1 MERFKRNERIAAL
14 VKILSDN
21 PNKLYSLNYFV
32 ERLKAAKSTI
42 SEDIVIAKNVLEELG
57 LGRIETVPGAAGGVK
72 FRDMATAA
80 DSMEFL
86 NRIAD
91 TLSDPGRIITGGFL
105 YMADVISNP
114 QVANAAGK
122 VLAGCFDSTSVG
134 YVVTVET
141 KGIPI
146 ALMTAQAIGVPLV
159 IARRDNRVTEGSA
172 VNINFLSGSTGRIQ
186 TMSLSKRAM
195 ERGAGVLIIDDFMKA
210 GGTAR
215 GMVDLMKEFDA
226 KVVGIGVMITTTKP
240 EEKLVSNY
248 IPLMYLEEVDEK
260 AGRVSIRP
268 NDRLPI

>member
-1 MERFKRNERIAAL
+1 MERFKRNERIAAM

-21 PNKLYSLNYFV
+21 PNRLYSLNYFAQ
-32 ERLKAAKSTI
+32 RLNAAKSTI
-42 SEDIVIAKNVLEELG
+42 SEDIVIARNVFEELD

-72 FRDMATAA
+72 YRSKISAA
-80 DSMEFL
+80 ESLDFL
-86 NRIAD
+86 KGIAKM
-91 TLSDPGRIITGGFL
+91 LSDPGRIITGGVL
-105 YMADVISNP
+105 YMADGISNP
-114 QVANAAGK
+114 QVAYSAGR
-122 VLAGCFDSTSVG
+122 VLAGCFERNPVR

-146 ALMTAQAIGVPLV
+146 ALMTARALGVPLV

-195 ERGAGVLIIDDFMKA
+195 ERGAEVLIIDDFMKA

-226 KVVGIGVMITTTKP
+226 KVAGIGVMITTTKP
-240 EEKLVSNY
+240 EEKLISNY
-248 IPLMYLEEVDEK
+248 IPLMFLEGVDEK
-260 AGRVSIRP
+260 SGKVRIKP
-268 NDRLPI
+268 NEKLFF